1 MFRLTKAEWKILRL
15 QIETSN
21 NAKPQRLQIETFEL
35 WRGKYSKYPPN
46 AFTEQGVSMLS
57 SVLRSD
63 KAIKMNIGIMR
74 AFVIIKKFALTNKEL
89 SKKLNELEIMYNKKF
104 KDVYEALNYL
114 LKKDKQIIE
123 QKDRKPIGYK

>member
-1 MFRLTKAEWKILRL
+1 MLDFDLAQLYEVETKNLNLAVKRNSTRFPDDFMFRLTKAEWKILRL

-21 NAKPQRLQIETFEL
+21 NAKPQRLQIETFGL

-63 KAIKMNIGIMR
+63 KAIK
-74 AFVIIKKFALTNKEL
+74 
-89 SKKLNELEIMYNKKF
+89 
-104 KDVYEALNYL
+104 
-114 LKKDKQIIE
+114 IE
-123 QKDRKPIGYK
+123 QKDRKRIGYK